1 MIRPIEAF
9 AQPYK
14 QTLGATQPLLLI
26 IDELSSYIV
35 GQLKIKNQPV
45 DLLDQLMCRALK
57 DDNIKADLKDYF
69 APYEQIRCE
78 S

>member
-35 GQLKIKNQPV
+35 GQLKLKNQPV
-45 DLLDQLMCRALK
+45 HLLDQLMCQALEK
-57 DDNIKADLKDYF
+57 DSTKADLRDLF
-69 APYEQIRCE
+69 APYEEINCE